1 MRLFIIAAFG
11 LLALMGCLAT
21 TPYSS
26 QPASPQQPA
35 PQSQQPPANITEN
48 QTPTCGEYCLSQ
60 PHIECVGEWNISG
73 TYPLCNCAF
82 VCSIETPPENKT
94 NETPPA
100 EPPKPPATPP
110 PIIQI
115 NKTANQLLEEG
126 MAKLKGDYYAGSTGL
141 VREKSYT
148 WARVPANSTS
158 DGIPL
163 GVSAPATDLDFSGE
177 TIPGIMASGFIVFE
191 HEDGTEVYGLAIA
204 KGSTTVLDGYS
215 EGRNFYVSYAPYP
228 IKKEIWGCHISSK
241 EHYTNAQGEAM
252 AEYFFR
258 CDGVDDI

>member
-21 TPYSS
+21 TPYSP
-26 QPASPQQPA
+26 QPASPQPA
-35 PQSQQPPANITEN
+35 QQPPANITGN
-48 QTPTCGEYCLSQ
+48 ATPTCGEHCLSQ

-82 VCSIETPPENKT
+82 VCEVQTPPVNGA

-100 EPPKPPATPP
+100 EPKPPAQ

-115 NKTANQLLEEG
+115 NKTANQLLTEG
-126 MAKLKGDYYAGSTGL
+126 LAKLKSDYYANSSGL

-148 WARVPANSTS
+148 WERVPANSTS
-158 DGIPL
+158 DDLPV
-163 GVSAPATDLDFSGE
+163 GVSAPATDLEFDGE
-177 TIPGIMASGFIVFE
+177 TIQGIMASGFITFE
-191 HEDGTEVYGLAIA
+191 QEGGTEVYGLAIA
-204 KGSTTVLDGYS
+204 KGNTILDGYS
-215 EGRNFYVSYAPYP
+215 EERNFYIAYAPYP
-228 IKKEIWGCHISSK
+228 IKKEIWGCHIFSK
-241 EHYTNAQGEAM
+241 EHYTNAQGDAM